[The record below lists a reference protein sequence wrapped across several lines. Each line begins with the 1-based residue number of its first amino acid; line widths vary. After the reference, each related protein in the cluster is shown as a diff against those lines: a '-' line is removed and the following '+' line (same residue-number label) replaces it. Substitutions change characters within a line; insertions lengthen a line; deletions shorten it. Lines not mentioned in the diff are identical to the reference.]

1 MTGSARLDT
10 GRTYAAQVDTVAG
23 VTLIAG
29 SWALFAGTALWIR
42 RHAPAWVVDT
52 LLALAGVGVAIGGL
66 LLLSDVSVASW
77 IVAPLFLAV
86 ASVVHVRALF
96 AGNGPLRT

>member
-1 MTGSARLDT
+1 MDT
-10 GRTYAAQVDTVAG
+10 FAG

-29 SWALFAGTALWIR
+29 SWALFAGTALWVR
-42 RHAPAWVVDT
+42 VHAPPWIVDP
-52 LLALAGVGVAIGGL
+52 LLALAGVGVAVGGL

-96 AGNGPLRT
+96 AGSGPLRT

>member
-1 MTGSARLDT
+1 MTGGARLEI
-10 GRTYAAQVDTVAG
+10 GRTYAVQVDTVAG
-23 VTLIAG
+23 VTLVAG
-29 SWALFAGTALWIR
+29 SWALFAGTALWAR
-42 RHAPAWVVDT
+42 MHAPPWVVDP

-96 AGNGPLRT
+96 AGSGPLRT